1 MYGYYTIREILKLA
15 AKKGIKRSSFPKRY
29 SKAFTKKG
37 LKKSWD
43 TTKKIYPHI
52 V

>member
-15 AKKGIKRSSFPKRY
+15 AKKGVKRSSFPKRH
-29 SKAFTKKG
+29 SKTFTKKG
-37 LKKSWD
+37 LKQSWD